1 MSKCAHCGGLVVR
14 WNSEERRCAACGRP
28 PGPAP
33 RVATGA
39 VAERTRATGPVF
51 NANGGPA
58 ATSPNDTPGLEARA
72 EKKRRYQELRRLGIG
87 RKDAARQVGRSRRQ
101 TYRLDVKP
109 AGEPRGGE
117 A

>member
-1 MSKCAHCGGLVVR
+1 MKCAHCGGLVVR

-33 RVATGA
+33 RVAEG
-39 VAERTRATGPVF
+39 VLAERKETGPLLP
-51 NANGGPA
+51 NGGPA

-87 RKDAARQVGRSRRQ
+87 REDAAAQVGRSGRQ
-101 TYRLDVKP
+101 GYRL
-109 AGEPRGGE
+109 EE
-117 A
+117 ASRDT